1 MTITIYHNPNCGT
14 SRNTLA
20 LIRGAGHEPRIVEY
34 LNTPP
39 SRAELASMVTRMDVP
54 VRQVAR
60 KKEPLYAEL
69 GLDKPGV
76 TDDQILD
83 AMAAN
88 PVLINRPIVE
98 SDKGIRLCR
107 PSELVNDLL

>member
-1 MTITIYHNPNCGT
+1 MTTIYHNPACSK
-14 SRNTLA
+14 SRQA
-20 LIRGAGHEPRIVEY
+20 LQLLRDAGDAPEVVEY
-34 LNTPP
+34 LKAPP
-39 SRAELASMVTRMDVP
+39 SRTDLATMIKRMGVP

-60 KKEPLYAEL
+60 KKEPLYEEL
-69 GLDKPGV
+69 GLEKPGV

-98 SDKGIRLCR
+98 TDKGIRLCR
-107 PSELVNDLL
+107 PSELVKELL